1 MRGGRGRM
9 PAARRALWPGCERRR
24 MKVLVAAAALG
35 AALLLLL
42 PAASRADERKK
53 GPKVTA
59 KVGGGTEAALAR
71 ADWQRLRVGGARMG
85 RGRPGKGGGWGEG
98 PWMDWMGLELRGP
111 GRGGWGK
118 AVKEGGFSAGEVR
131 GPWKGGAGLGT
142 AWPSSGSLG

>member
-1 MRGGRGRM
+1 M

-59 KVGGGTEAALAR
+59 KVGGGPR
-71 ADWQRLRVGGARMG
+71 
-85 RGRPGKGGGWGEG
+85 RGRRGRIGKDSVWGE
-98 PWMDWMGLELRGP
+98 RAR
-111 GRGGWGK
+111 GRGGLGRGK
-118 AVKEGGFSAGEVR
+118 
-131 GPWKGGAGLGT
+131 LG
-142 AWPSSGSLG
+142 